1 MMRTREEI
9 LKDKDTTNAS
19 LGQLEV
25 ELDNRDL
32 LIGLLEQISR
42 MSRLM
47 ESIEY
52 QCRVKK
58 RKSLGRKRD

>member
-1 MMRTREEI
+1 MRTREEI
-9 LKDKDTTNAS
+9 LKDTDTRNVS
-19 LGQLEV
+19 LGQLEI

-32 LIGLLEQISR
+32 LIGLQEQISR
-42 MSRLM
+42 MSSLM

-58 RKSLGRKRD
+58 